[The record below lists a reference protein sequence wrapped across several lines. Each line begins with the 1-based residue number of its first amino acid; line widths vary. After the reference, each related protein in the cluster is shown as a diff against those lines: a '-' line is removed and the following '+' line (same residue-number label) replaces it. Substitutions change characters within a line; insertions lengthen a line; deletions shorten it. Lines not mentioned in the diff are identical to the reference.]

1 MIVQPRNTITKRV
14 FAIAMTLFFLL
25 PLSVDAIHLLSHD
38 SHTHCAEVGDIH
50 FHEAPVD
57 CDMCDLHTTSI
68 LTLPE
73 IVGVNV
79 VITPIAYAQYFYHKP
94 VAHSFQKASFYLR
107 GPPQMTV

>member
-14 FAIAMTLFFLL
+14 FAVAMTLFFLL

-38 SHTHCAEVGDIH
+38 SHTHCT
-50 FHEAPVD
+50 EAPVD
-57 CDMCDLHTTSI
+57 CNICDLHTTPI

-73 IVGVNV
+73 IVSVDV
-79 VITPIAYAQYFYHKP
+79 VTLPIAYAQYFYHRP